1 MRAHLV
7 RLALLVVLAA
17 LGSTPATAAEPV
29 SFKDK
34 TITMIIPT
42 TAGAGT
48 DLSARL
54 FARFLSKYLPGSP
67 STVAS
72 NLPAGHG
79 TPAMNYMVQQ
89 AKPDGLTIAMASTS
103 QAEPVNYRAPQ
114 SKYDATTFT
123 IVGALGLGD
132 NALMIRREAEPRLH
146 EKSQAPVAV
155 GSVGGVP
162 RAGMDMVVWGI
173 AYLGWN
179 ARWVV
184 GYPGSSDLLLALERG
199 EIDMTAFPMT
209 YLGDKLTDRS
219 KFKVLY
225 REGLTANERPSPRDD
240 LNKAPSFVAA
250 MQGRITD
257 PHILKAYDYWRAGI
271 FFKWLSLPPK
281 TPAAIRDTYRAAFA
295 KIAADPEFAA
305 LAEPS
310 LPGFTVIPAAET
322 ERIIGELA
330 RDYEETEVVDDLM
343 RKQGLN
349 VPKGAAHGN

>member
-1 MRAHLV
+1 MRALV
-7 RLALLVVLAA
+7 AKLALLAVSAA
-17 LGSTPATAAEPV
+17 LGSLPAAAADPV

-48 DLSARL
+48 DISARL
-54 FARFLSKYLPGSP
+54 LLKFFGKYLPGSP

-79 TPAMNYMVQQ
+79 TPAMNYLVQQ
-89 AKPDGLTIAMASTS
+89 AKPDGLTIAMGSTS

-114 SKYDATTFT
+114 SKYDPTELT

-132 NALMIRREAEPRLH
+132 NAMMIRREAEPRLLD
-146 EKSQAPVAV
+146 KSKPPVTI

-162 RAGMDMVVWGI
+162 RAGMNMAVWGI
-173 AYLGWN
+173 EYLGWN

-209 YLGDKLTDRS
+209 YLTDKLTDQA
-219 KFKVLY
+219 KFKALY
-225 REGLTANERPSPRDD
+225 REGLTANEHASPRDD

-250 MQGRITD
+250 MQGRIKD
-257 PHILKAYDYWRAGI
+257 PHIEKAYDYWRAGI
-271 FFKWLSLPPK
+271 FFKWLSMPPK
-281 TPAAIRDTYRAAFA
+281 VPAAIRDTYRAAFA
-295 KIAADPEFAA
+295 KIVVDPEFVA

-310 LPGFTVIPAAET
+310 LPGFSVISAQET
-322 ERIIGELA
+322 EAIIRELA
-330 RDYEETEVVDDLM
+330 RTYEESNVIDDLM

-349 VPKGAAHGN
+349 VPVGAAHE